1 MRNVRIYEPGSRGT
15 LKVTPMSPSADQQ
28 RRLVSNIKKW
38 ARILDESAMSLSKL
52 PLEIMRLSREYNF
65 SNLTPDQI
73 RNLRSSIF
81 AIPAD
86 AHMVALCLRQIDEY
100 ARELKACPLWSGV
113 IAEKGSAF
121 RDIMS
126 SQELRNLRDV
136 VEHSAEY
143 IAGKGRKPELVQ
155 VPDKDW
161 PSTLIVNGK
170 VTRIGIFGR
179 DYNVQTAILAA
190 IEFFRALPAEDA
202 GNKGPPKAPRPTP
215 A

>member
-1 MRNVRIYEPGSRGT
+1 MPPG
-15 LKVTPMSPSADQQ
+15 ADQE

-52 PLEIMRLSREYNF
+52 PHEIMRLSREYDF

-73 RNLRSSIF
+73 RHLRSLFF

-86 AHMVALCLRQIDEY
+86 AHMIALCLRQIDEY
-100 ARELKACPLWSGV
+100 ARELEACPLWSGA

-121 RDIMS
+121 REIMT
-126 SQELRNLRDV
+126 SQELRNLRDI

-155 VPDKDW
+155 DPDKDW
-161 PSTLIVNGK
+161 PSTLIVNEK

-179 DYNVQTAILAA
+179 DYNVQTVILAA
-190 IEFFRALPAEDA
+190 IEFFKALPAEGA
-202 GNKGPPKAPRPTP
+202 GDKRPPKAPAP